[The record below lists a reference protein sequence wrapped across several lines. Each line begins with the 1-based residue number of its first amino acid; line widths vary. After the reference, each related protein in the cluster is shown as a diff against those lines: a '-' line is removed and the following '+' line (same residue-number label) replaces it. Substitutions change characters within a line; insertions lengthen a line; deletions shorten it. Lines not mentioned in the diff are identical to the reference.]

1 MASKINVDKIAR
13 NSGTPEFTV
22 PTADGAANTFLKT
35 DGSGVLSFA
44 ANLTYDGNVLDV
56 KNSGTASSIN
66 LYCETGNAHYTKIKS
81 GPHSGAT
88 SYTLTLPNKP
98 PTVSGQALTATTAGV
113 ASWATAGGGKV
124 LQVIHVTDTGVGD
137 TTTNSTYTNT
147 STTGS
152 ITCSA
157 TTSKV
162 FVIINGSSTGY
173 RANDNNQYNSAVCLY
188 ETVTSTRYPG
198 GASDYGFGRGPAY
211 FPSTHGDQRFGF
223 VMSGFWLHSPNST
236 SALTYTVQQ
245 RNPGLTSV
253 YWNEISTEAA
263 TMTLMEIGA

>member
-1 MASKINVDKIAR
+1 MGTLSVDKILKTSTGAA
-13 NSGTPEFTV
+13 EFTL
-22 PTADGAANTFLKT
+22 PATDGTAGQVWQTDGAGQISVAALAADTVT
-35 DGSGVLSFA
+35 ATQIA
-44 ANLTYDGNVLDV
+44 ANAVTTTEIIDNAVTGAKIAMGSDATGDLLYYNGTDYVRLPAGTSSQVLTSAGAAAPTW
-56 KNSGTASSIN
+56 SAS
-66 LYCETGNAHYTKIKS
+66 
-81 GPHSGAT
+81 
-88 SYTLTLPNKP
+88 
-98 PTVSGQALTATTAGV
+98 
-113 ASWATAGGGKV
+113 AGGGKV
-124 LQVIHVTDTGVGD
+124 LQVIHVTDAGPGD
-137 TTTNSTYTNT
+137 TTSSSTYVNT

-162 FVIINGSSTGY
+162 FVMINGSSTGY
-173 RANDNNQYNSAVCLY
+173 RASDANQYNAAVCLY

-198 GASDYGFGRGPAY
+198 GASDWGFGRSVIHITA
-211 FPSTHGDQRFGF
+211 HADNRFGT

-253 YWNEISTEAA
+253 YWNETASETA

>member
-1 MASKINVDKIAR
+1 MASLLKTDKVSATA
-13 NSGTPEFTV
+13 GGAQEFTL
-22 PTADGAANTFLKT
+22 PTADGTSGQFIKT
-35 DGSGVLSFA
+35 NGSGVLSFA
-44 ANLTYDGNVLDV
+44 D
-56 KNSGTASSIN
+56 
-66 LYCETGNAHYTKIKS
+66 
-81 GPHSGAT
+81 
-88 SYTLTLPNKP
+88 
-98 PTVSGQALTATTAGV
+98 AG
-113 ASWATAGGGKV
+113 GGGKV

-137 TTTNSTYTNT
+137 TTTSSTYVNT

-173 RANDNNQYNSAVCLY
+173 RASDANQYNAAVCLY

-198 GASDYGFGRGPAY
+198 GASDYGFGRGPVY
-211 FPSTHGDQRFGF
+211 VPSHADNRFGF